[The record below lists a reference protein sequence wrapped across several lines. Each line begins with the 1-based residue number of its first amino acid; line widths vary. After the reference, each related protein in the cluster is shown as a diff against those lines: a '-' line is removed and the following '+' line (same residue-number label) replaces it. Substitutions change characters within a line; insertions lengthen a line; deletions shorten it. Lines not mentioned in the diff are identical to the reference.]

1 MNNRFADQF
10 SLVCFSIKKDSTL
23 KKRILSL
30 EGFDSFNAYLGLY
43 SCRKL
48 VQDWCIWCINQP
60 QIPENPCN
68 SPLLNLLLVQTFHG
82 GEQQN
87 IADGLAV
94 GQQHGHA
101 VDAEADAARGGQ
113 DDLSGH
119 QRPSSRAKT
128 ADFAVIMQECCKT
141 SCIYALLNSL
151 RQA

>member
-1 MNNRFADQF
+1 MRLAQ
-10 SLVCFSIKKDSTL
+10 SLH
-23 KKRILSL
+23 R
-30 EGFDSFNAYLGLY
+30 
-43 SCRKL
+43 
-48 VQDWCIWCINQP
+48 
-60 QIPENPCN
+60 
-68 SPLLNLLLVQTFHG
+68 
-82 GEQQN
+82 GEQQDV
-87 IADGLAV
+87 ADGLAV

-128 ADFAVIMQECCKT
+128 ADFAVIMQEFRKT